1 MSQTDRARPILPGTS
16 YGWPANPVSPAYPS
30 GRLCARLA
38 NNMPQGLYRK
48 AERRTTRN
56 GLQDGSSPFHP
67 PNDATAMRRVSRVVL
82 VGRDPSAVDAA

>member
-1 MSQTDRARPILPGTS
+1 MSQTDRLDQSFQEPAVVGQPTQSLRRIRVEGCVL
-16 YGWPANPVSPAYPS
+16 GWPTT
-30 GRLCARLA
+30 CH
-38 NNMPQGLYRK
+38 K
-48 AERRTTRN
+48 AKRRTTRN